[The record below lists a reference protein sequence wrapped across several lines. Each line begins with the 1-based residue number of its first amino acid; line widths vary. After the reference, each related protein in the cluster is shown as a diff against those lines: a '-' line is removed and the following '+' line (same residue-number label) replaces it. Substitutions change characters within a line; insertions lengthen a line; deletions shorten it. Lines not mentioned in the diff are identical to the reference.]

1 MVISFCIFDG
11 GGAFV
16 LIYIVCILLIGIP
29 VLICEYIIGRA
40 GTGASAVH
48 SVRDL
53 ASRSKAGGG
62 WTGLAWLGTV
72 SAFLIVSFYCVVA
85 AWVMIYVGKFATDSF
100 VGQSPDQIAAQF
112 ADMREDRM
120 VVIPITGAF
129 LLIAGYFVS
138 RGVNRGIELASKLLM
153 PVFFFLLAALSAYSL
168 YIGLSNP
175 ATMADGSIGTGAAR
189 AIEFMFSPDFSKIST
204 NVVVGALGQAFFSI
218 GLGSATMITYGS
230 YLSRDISIPKSAL
243 LVGLT
248 DTGVALVAGL
258 AIFPIVFA
266 FNLNSAGGSGLF
278 FETLPV
284 ALGTLPGGA
293 LMGTAFFCLAT
304 FAALTTAIALLEV
317 VTAFLMDQTK
327 MGRTRS
333 IGVIIAAAATLAL
346 ASVFSTSFMDVL
358 DVKITG
364 AIMVPLCGLLTV
376 LFVGWKMDRRLV
388 EAELG
393 DLNPAIRS
401 ILLLLVKI
409 LAPISVGVVLTAQ
422 IIQAFF

>member
-1 MVISFCIFDG
+1 MAAVGSSVGLGNLWRFSAQAGENG

-218 GLGSATMITYGS
+218 GLGS
-230 YLSRDISIPKSAL
+230 SA
-243 LVGLT
+243 
-248 DTGVALVAGL
+248 
-258 AIFPIVFA
+258 
-266 FNLNSAGGSGLF
+266 
-278 FETLPV
+278 
-284 ALGTLPGGA
+284 
-293 LMGTAFFCLAT
+293 
-304 FAALTTAIALLEV
+304 
-317 VTAFLMDQTK
+317 
-327 MGRTRS
+327 
-333 IGVIIAAAATLAL
+333 
-346 ASVFSTSFMDVL
+346 
-358 DVKITG
+358 
-364 AIMVPLCGLLTV
+364 
-376 LFVGWKMDRRLV
+376 
-388 EAELG
+388 
-393 DLNPAIRS
+393 
-401 ILLLLVKI
+401 
-409 LAPISVGVVLTAQ
+409 AQ
-422 IIQAFF
+422 R